1 MELKGT
7 EMSELKEIE
16 LSKLET
22 FLLARPLCA
31 ELDEQHTSD
40 MQKKVQEAAEQAPG
54 LPVVLDMSEVH
65 FLPSLSIGA
74 LVSLM
79 RNLKQRQRRF
89 MLVGLQ
95 PEVRQ
100 TLATCRLDKI
110 FEIYDTVET
119 ATQKIRQS
127 TQIE

>member
-16 LSKLET
+16 LRKLET
-22 FLLARPLCA
+22 FLLAKPLCA

-54 LPVVLDMSEVH
+54 LPVILDMSEVH

-79 RNLKQRQRRF
+79 HNSKQRQQRF
-89 MLVGLQ
+89 MLIGLQ

-100 TLATCRLDKI
+100 TLAMCRLDKV
-110 FEIYDTVET
+110 FEIYDTVEI
-119 ATQKIRQS
+119 ASQRLGS
-127 TQIE
+127 V

>member
-1 MELKGT
+1 MSEQKEMELR
-7 EMSELKEIE
+7 
-16 LSKLET
+16 KLDT

-31 ELDEQHTSD
+31 KLDEQHTAD
-40 MQKKVQEAAEQAPG
+40 MQGKVQEAAEEEPG
-54 LPVVLDMSEVH
+54 LAVILDMSEVH

-79 RNLKQRQRRF
+79 HDSKQRQQRF
-89 MLVGLQ
+89 ILIGLQ

-100 TLATCRLDKI
+100 TLAVCRLDKV

-119 ATQKIRQS
+119 ASQRLGS
-127 TQIE
+127 V

>member
-1 MELKGT
+1 
-7 EMSELKEIE
+7 MSELKGME
-16 LSKLET
+16 LSKLDT

-31 ELDEQHTSD
+31 KLDEQNTAD
-40 MQKKVQEAAEQAPG
+40 MQKKVQEAAEQEPG
-54 LPVVLDMSEVH
+54 LAVILDMSEVH

-79 RNLKQRQRRF
+79 HDLKQRQQRF
-89 MLVGLQ
+89 MLIGLQ

-100 TLATCRLDKI
+100 TLAVCRLDKI

-119 ATQKIRQS
+119 ASQRIQQS
-127 TQIE
+127 TQTG